1 MAKSWREVRN
11 KKLDVEA
18 QARVDR
24 SVKLEAL
31 KIRLKQVREHLN
43 MTQVEMAAATQRTQS
58 EISKLENRNDILLS
72 TLLSYIADAGG
83 KIEINAV
90 FEDKAVS
97 LI

>member
-1 MAKSWREVRN
+1 MVKSWREVRD

-24 SVKLEAL
+24 NVKLETL

-83 KIEINAV
+83 KIEITAV
-90 FEDKAVS
+90 FEGQEVS
-97 LI
+97 LL